1 MSLPLSRRLPA
12 RSARRS
18 LRSSAGLLLFGAAEL
33 TGAQPSTPEYR
44 TRDVGS
50 WTVAVSQDKKGCFL
64 TRAYQVPGGTTLL
77 FGLDTDGSNRLSVL
91 NANWSIKE
99 RERQNL
105 NFRLSNIAFPKHLAI
120 GMASEEKKGFVTS
133 FGVKFPDHFA
143 ASSFL
148 NISRGTVPVEELSLD
163 GSGAAVAE
171 LRKCVDLYR
180 GKPATDARGS
190 ARGGHIPIDPF
201 APDAARKSKK

>member
-1 MSLPLSRRLPA
+1 MSLALSRRLPA
-12 RSARRS
+12 RCARLS
-18 LRSSAGLLLFGAAEL
+18 LRSSIGFLAIGAAQL
-33 TGAQPSTPEYR
+33 TSAQPSPNEYR
-44 TRDVGS
+44 TRDVGD
-50 WTVAVSQDKKGCFL
+50 WTVAASQDKKGCFL

-91 NANWSIKE
+91 NGNWSIKQK
-99 RERQNL
+99 ERQSL

-180 GKPATDARGS
+180 EKPAPDVRGS
-190 ARGGHIPIDPF
+190 ERAGHIPIDPF
-201 APDAARKSKK
+201 APDAKRKSKK